1 MKMNEQ
7 EFHAAVMNQLDTCRA
22 GVDKVFFTKYANG
35 ELTEEALR
43 DYYGVVY
50 HECQYFVRCLSL
62 IHAKAERKDAREI
75 IAQNLCEEYA
85 NGEMCNNHP
94 GLMLHFNASLG
105 LDPEVIEANQNPEIY
120 KEWFATVWGMCQE
133 SFLEGLS
140 MLCFHE
146 HEVTTR
152 FVAMRKA
159 LTTHYGAKDDDLRY
173 FDEHISEGNEVIVD
187 PKFPGYGGDDVHVA
201 RQLEVLVKYADSE
214 ESQQKVLDA
223 IALAAEARTKLNQ
236 KFDESF
242 GRVN

>member
-85 NGEMCNNHP
+85 KWRDVQQPSGPHAALQRKSWIGPRSYRSQSEP
-94 GLMLHFNASLG
+94 GNLQRVVCDRLG
-105 LDPEVIEANQNPEIY
+105 HVPGV
-120 KEWFATVWGMCQE
+120 
-133 SFLEGLS
+133 LS
-140 MLCFHE
+140 RGTIH
-146 HEVTTR
+146 
-152 FVAMRKA
+152 A
-159 LTTHYGAKDDDLRY
+159 LL
-173 FDEHISEGNEVIVD
+173 S
-187 PKFPGYGGDDVHVA
+187 
-201 RQLEVLVKYADSE
+201 
-214 ESQQKVLDA
+214 
-223 IALAAEARTKLNQ
+223 
-236 KFDESF
+236 
-242 GRVN
+242 